1 MGCLSAMLSSKFI
14 QRMLSWDNTISYNP
28 QQNGDNAISYNP
40 QQNGVTE
47 KKNQLMVE
55 TTNWMLKHV
64 NLPNNLWQKMA
75 CDFPLC
81 NSLQCL
87 CTYTKWKTYQ
97 SYGNSKRKYC
107 NSYNDEPKAYRSF
120 NQKINDVLISRCS
133 PSWGTKT

>member
-1 MGCLSAMLSSKFI
+1 MGCSSAMLSSKFI
-14 QRMLSWDNTISYNP
+14 PGMLSWDNTISYNP
-28 QQNGDNAISYNP
+28 QQNGDNSISYNP

-47 KKNQLMVE
+47 KKTRIMVE

-87 CTYTKWKTYQ
+87 CTIPNGKHIKVMERVKGSTLIAIMMNQRHIGDSTK
-97 SYGNSKRKYC
+97 R
-107 NSYNDEPKAYRSF
+107 
-120 NQKINDVLISRCS
+120 
-133 PSWGTKT
+133 